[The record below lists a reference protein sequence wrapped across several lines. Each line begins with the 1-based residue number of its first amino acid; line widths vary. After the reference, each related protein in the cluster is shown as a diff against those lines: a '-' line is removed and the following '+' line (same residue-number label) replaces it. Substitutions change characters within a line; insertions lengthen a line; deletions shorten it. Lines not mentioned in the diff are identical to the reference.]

1 MNILHLKYAVEVA
14 KTQSISKAAD
24 NLYMGQ
30 PNLSRAIKELEESLG
45 ITIFK
50 RTSKG
55 IITTPDGDEFLRKA
69 RRIVA
74 QVDEVEELYRSRR
87 SHKRTFSVCVP
98 GAGYI
103 VSAIAELA
111 KHLPQDD
118 PYEIFCKETNAG
130 DAISGVLRGDSNLG
144 VVRYQTIFERYFTSP
159 FKEKK
164 LIAETVAEFSPI
176 LLIRADEPLA
186 QKESVSLEDLSGF
199 TEISRGDAY
208 VPSVPLI
215 DIKKAEFT
223 ENVEKRI
230 FAIDRTAQLELTAS
244 VPRSFMWACPISREQ
259 LDKYGLVMLKC
270 PWNTKIYKDVL
281 IYRKDYRLTEIDKMF
296 ITEMC
301 DAKRRCF
308 Q

>member
-30 PNLSRAIKELEESLG
+30 PNLSRAIKDLEESLG

-55 IITTPDGDEFLRKA
+55 IITTPDGDEFLKKA

-74 QVDEVEELYRSRR
+74 QVDEVEDLYRARR
-87 SHKRTFSVCVP
+87 SHKRTFAICAP
-98 GAGYI
+98 QADYI
-103 VSAIAELA
+103 TSAVAELA
-111 KHLPQDD
+111 KHLPPEDTCEVL
-118 PYEIFCKETNAG
+118 YNETNAG
-130 DAISGVLRGDSNLG
+130 DTISSILRGDCRLG
-144 VVRYQTIFERYFTSP
+144 VVRYQTAFERYFNAL

-164 LIAETVAEFSPI
+164 LISETVAEFSPL
-176 LLIRADEPLA
+176 LLIRADDPLLK
-186 QKESVSLEDLSGF
+186 KENVSPEDLEGYI
-199 TEISRGDAY
+199 EISRGDTY

-223 ENVEKRI
+223 ENIEKRI
-230 FAIDRTAQLELTAS
+230 FAVDRASQLELAAS
-244 VPRSFMWACPISREQ
+244 VPRSFMWDFDPPKRLLKA
-259 LDKYGLVMLKC
+259 LGLTAVGC
-270 PWNTKIYKDVL
+270 AWNSKKYKDVL
-281 IYRKDYRLTEIDKMF
+281 IYRKDYKLSGIDKMF

-301 DAKRRCF
+301 EAKRRSF